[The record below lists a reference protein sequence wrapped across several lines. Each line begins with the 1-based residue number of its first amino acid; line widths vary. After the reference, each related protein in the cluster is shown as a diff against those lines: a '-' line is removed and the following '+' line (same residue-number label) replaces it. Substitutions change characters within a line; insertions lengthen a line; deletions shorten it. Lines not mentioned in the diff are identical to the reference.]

1 MSISPSRPSSELGG
15 RRGYRRYRP
24 ESRDVSRARP
34 CNTDP
39 RRASARRVDRAART
53 RPRRAA
59 PAHSRS
65 GLGEFAP
72 TCARGSARR
81 TPAPLTPCLH
91 AERAVQSPVDVRAET
106 REARLEVRRQLR
118 AAALEP
124 RVARA
129 TRGKQQNT
137 GIGQSWYRLKS
148 VFGVI
153 LLNLRKAKVEPTK
166 SRIPDQG
173 VCVFTAR
180 EKHDTYPYRTR
191 TAFLC
196 QTNAHVFFSDPTL
209 ESKHYLLIS
218 LSPSRGQ
225 ALLIHLTAH
234 LILVVWIAAII
245 RRLTRFRCILCS
257 FYV

>member
-1 MSISPSRPSSELGG
+1 MVSISPSRPSSELGG

-91 AERAVQSPVDVRAET
+91 AERAVQSPVDVRAES

-153 LLNLRKAKVEPTK
+153 LLNIRSSNQ

-180 EKHDTYPYRTR
+180 EKHDTYPIRGNEPPLYFNAARRSYFTFFTCEHFVCRRFFPAVEQDGTFFVTR
-191 TAFLC
+191 S
-196 QTNAHVFFSDPTL
+196 AHPPDPRARRRYLSVF
-209 ESKHYLLIS
+209 
-218 LSPSRGQ
+218 PSRS
-225 ALLIHLTAH
+225 ARST
-234 LILVVWIAAII
+234 
-245 RRLTRFRCILCS
+245 
-257 FYV
+257 

>member
-1 MSISPSRPSSELGG
+1 MVSISPSRPSSELGG

-91 AERAVQSPVDVRAET
+91 AERAVQSPVDVRAES

-124 RVARA
+124 RDG
-129 TRGKQQNT
+129 GKQQTEENSKT
-137 GIGQSWYRLKS
+137 LVSARVGSLVSAEVGFRGAFVDISERRFCGSTSDKS
-148 VFGVI
+148 
-153 LLNLRKAKVEPTK
+153 
-166 SRIPDQG
+166 
-173 VCVFTAR
+173 
-180 EKHDTYPYRTR
+180 
-191 TAFLC
+191 
-196 QTNAHVFFSDPTL
+196 
-209 ESKHYLLIS
+209 
-218 LSPSRGQ
+218 
-225 ALLIHLTAH
+225 
-234 LILVVWIAAII
+234 
-245 RRLTRFRCILCS
+245 
-257 FYV
+257 